1 MMSNT
6 KNTGLVA
13 LGVVVI
19 GRNEGERLARC
30 LASVADRGAVVVY
43 VDSGSTDGSVALA
56 RSRGLEVV
64 ELDRSAPFSAARAR
78 NAGFARLRHVDP
90 DLLFVQFVD
99 GDCEV
104 VDGWLEQGLSELT
117 ANPSTGVVCGRRRER
132 RPGASLYNR
141 LADLEWDTPIGVA
154 ESCGGDAMMRVSAF
168 EAVSGFDPAVTA
180 GEEPELCV
188 RLHRA
193 GWAIVRV
200 DGEMTRHDLNVTSF
214 GPWWRRQVRGGH
226 GGLDVTRRLKGAGPF
241 ARQVR
246 SARIWTVGWL
256 LGVGAVGT
264 SAFLLG
270 GRPAAGWAVG
280 IAMGVPILQML
291 RLAIKVWGRSGDFGT
306 ALGYGVLTMIGKW
319 GELLGQA
326 RFLRDRAAGRHARL
340 IEYKESAAT
349 PMGGSS

>member
-1 MMSNT
+1 MSNT

-30 LASVADRGAVVVY
+30 LASIADRGAVVVY

-78 NAGFARLRHVDP
+78 NAGFARLRQVDP
-90 DLLFVQFVD
+90 DLSFVQFVD

-117 ANPSTGVVCGRRRER
+117 ANPSTAIVCGRRRER

-141 LADLEWDTPIGVA
+141 VADLEWDTPIGLA

-168 EAVSGFDPAVTA
+168 EAVGGFDPTVTA
-180 GEEPELCV
+180 GEEPELCA
-188 RLHRA
+188 RLRRA

-200 DGEMTRHDLNVTSF
+200 DGEMTLHDLNVTSF
-214 GPWWRRQVRGGH
+214 GPWWRRQVRGGY
-226 GGLDVTRRLKGAGPF
+226 GGLDVTRRMAGAGPF

-256 LGVGAVGT
+256 LLVVAAGT

-270 GRPAAGWAVG
+270 GRSAAGWAVG
-280 IAMGVPILQML
+280 IGSALPVLQML
-291 RLAIKVWGRSGDFGT
+291 RLAIKVRTSTGDVAT
-306 ALGYGVLTMIGKW
+306 AFGYGALTVIGKW

-326 RFLRDRAAGRHARL
+326 RFLRDRAARRRVRL
-340 IEYKESAAT
+340 IEYKESAVT
-349 PMGGSS
+349 PMGASS